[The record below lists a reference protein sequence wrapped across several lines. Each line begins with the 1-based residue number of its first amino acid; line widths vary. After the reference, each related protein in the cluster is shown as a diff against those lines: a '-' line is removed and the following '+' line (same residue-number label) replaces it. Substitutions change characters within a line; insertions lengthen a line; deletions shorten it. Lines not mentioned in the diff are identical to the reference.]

1 MSAPP
6 DAVTLA
12 EQLLDLGVED
22 ALTMDGYDDCVI
34 GILERFGM
42 EPIVLYDKERVL
54 QKFMDDGAFTYED
67 AIDFYSY
74 NQLGSWLGELTPGF
88 VVRLEADAW
97 ERPSNTSLTTTTTQ
111 EKPE

>member
-22 ALTMDGYDDCVI
+22 ALTMNGYDDCAI

-42 EPIVLYDKERVL
+42 EPIVLYDKERII
-54 QKFMDDGAFTYED
+54 QKLMDDGASTYED
-67 AIDFYSY
+67 ALDFYSY
-74 NQLGSWLGELTPGF
+74 NQLGGWHGELTPGF
-88 VVRLEADAW
+88 VVRLGE
-97 ERPSNTSLTTTTTQ
+97 ERCLT
-111 EKPE
+111 